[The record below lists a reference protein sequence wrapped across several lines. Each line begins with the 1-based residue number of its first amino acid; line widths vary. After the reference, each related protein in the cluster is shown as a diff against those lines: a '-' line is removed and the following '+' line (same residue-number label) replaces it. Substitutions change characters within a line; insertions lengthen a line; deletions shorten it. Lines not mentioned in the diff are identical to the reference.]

1 MCCELYRSM
10 LFLAHTSCY
19 SLHIQCP
26 DPSHCVDEP
35 RRLAPAYV
43 KKGVCKRCSGRR
55 RLCDTGDRRLPAD
68 QSRRGAPR
76 TTGGGL
82 RGIGP
87 RRCRYLGRGRRAD
100 TVMSRGGMKGRPRTH
115 CSSRAIRVIRAAAT
129 RAPAAHG
136 PMSRSCRYGLVG
148 ATGSSLFGMEG
159 TWNLPFQRLEWK
171 GLGMQG
177 LGT

>member
-1 MCCELYRSM
+1 MS
-10 LFLAHTSCY
+10 
-19 SLHIQCP
+19 
-26 DPSHCVDEP
+26 
-35 RRLAPAYV
+35 
-43 KKGVCKRCSGRR
+43 KRAFAS
-55 RLCDTGDRRLPAD
+55 AAAA
-68 QSRRGAPR
+68 GAGSA
-76 TTGGGL
+76 T
-82 RGIGP
+82 RGIGGYRRIRAAGGLHVP
-87 RRCRYLGRGRRAD
+87 RAGVFAGLGRGTVA
-100 TVMSRGGMKGRPRTH
+100 TLAEAAELTLLVMSRGGMKGRPRTH